1 MKSLGEI
8 RRNMVSFYS
17 SIQDKVTD
25 FSLGSVVG
33 GLFFAFS
40 SSLERVYVELSEV
53 RRQAYIST
61 ATGEYLDKL
70 IDGTF
75 QLKRSPATRATGY
88 VVVYGNSP
96 LSNPENVELRYADY
110 DHDSGE
116 FIGGVQDSTKF
127 VGYDLQGEDGVVFSL
142 IRPRNIDAVIPEERL
157 IDLGGRKVQ
166 FLLLPVAS
174 VGKGTNVNVRE
185 GGIYSYPS
193 PSPGLSGVL
202 NTNNPGAV
210 FFSSHQAVS
219 SAPFYS
225 RFTEILSYNNST
237 SSFSVLNAFNF
248 SKTGFVEISGDVSQD
263 NEISAL
269 YSNGSITRTAG
280 LIFEYIDA
288 NTTNITLSLPIE
300 NSLNQVPTL
309 TIVDRALPVTLELV
323 EFTYNSVTYPAT
335 GEAIRSFLE
344 SRIPHGLIIRQ
355 RPDQISSNLI
365 FDPDS
370 VLTSDYILIESARV
384 GGGANEATDSEYRIS
399 LRKYLASLSRAT
411 DVALEAGTLSIPGV
425 AFARTLP
432 STLAPRGSAVVLASD
447 ESGGLPGG
455 LRGTIRDF
463 LDREW
468 KASGINVIV
477 KQPKLVKINT
487 TMTIKT
493 EVGVFKNAITQQVHA
508 TVEEYY
514 KSLLPGAS
522 IRYSDLLESIV
533 RIGGVTNVFN
543 LIISK
548 QLTDETYS
556 EYKAKYDE
564 LLLSRISTS
573 GVLSIEQPSHG
584 FNLSPGDPA
593 IPVKKIGGLYVQSSI
608 EEASGIVYSILGPDD
623 FEVLEGNAQTL
634 YNVYWDLI
642 SNFEEAVTYEYFSS
656 VAISNLSSLGVLEND
671 IFYFVSYALGEAI
684 EEISSENYP
693 INPDHIN
700 YAVIRDYE
708 SDSVEIFRQ
717 NTLTVGTKVVPVV
730 GINYI

>member
-309 TIVDRALPVTLELV
+309 TIVDGALPVTLELV